1 MLSHIVFRRGV
12 VSVSVSVYVVIA
24 ARSFGVVIL
33 GRLDILSC
41 FFFLWRVLYI
51 IDIPINNYGY
61 SYCYI
66 PYKSVSLQKRG
77 TYMSKI
83 CSGWCGGILILQ
95 FVARMFRHGGM
106 SVVTFRS

>member
-1 MLSHIVFRRGV
+1 MLSHIAFRRRV

-24 ARSFGVVIL
+24 AHSFCVVIWQV
-33 GRLDILSC
+33 GHFIL
-41 FFFLWRVLYI
+41 FLFLWRVLYI

-83 CSGWCGGILILQ
+83 CSGWWNTDITVRGKN
-95 FVARMFRHGGM
+95 VPVWGM

>member
-61 SYCYI
+61 LYCYI

-95 FVARMFRHGGM
+95 FVARMFRHGG
-106 SVVTFRS
+106 